1 MSQNRFTFAEA
12 RALSPVET
20 AKQVLVR
27 CAAATDPAIWIARV
41 TDDALLGRAEEISQG
56 PKDLPLYGIPFA
68 VKDNID
74 VAGMPTTA
82 GCPAYSYI
90 PAESATVVQRLEA
103 AGAMLVGKTNM
114 DQFATGLVG
123 TRSPYG
129 VPRSVFSAD
138 HVSGGSSSGSAV
150 AVASGLVSFSLGTDT
165 AGSGRVPAG
174 FNNIVGVKPTRG
186 LISTAGVVPACRS
199 LDCVSIFANST
210 EDGIAALAVAQG
222 LDAADPYSRGPLA
235 QALPSSF
242 RFGVLSKMNQA
253 FDHDDGPA
261 LYAAAIARLVALGGT
276 PVEIDYAPFNA
287 IALLLYQGPWVAE
300 RLAAIKD
307 FAATHADAMD
317 PTVRTIILGAA
328 KYSAVDAFEGQ
339 YRLQALKQQTDAAW
353 AAMDVL
359 LLPTTPGHPTVA
371 QVAADPIGAN
381 ARNGLYTNFVNF
393 LDCCAIAVPAGFKAL
408 LENSGGLPFG
418 ATLIAPAFH
427 DAALAAL
434 TSRFENG
441 DMK

>member
-1 MSQNRFTFAEA
+1 MQKIFSFAQA
-12 RALSPVET
+12 RAMTPLET
-20 AKQVLVR
+20 AQEVLAR

-41 TDDALLGRAEEISQG
+41 PDAALLARAAALENG
-56 PKDLPLYGIPFA
+56 PRDLPLYGIPFA

-74 VAGMPTTA
+74 VAGLSTSA
-82 GCPAYSYI
+82 GCPAYAYT
-90 PAESATVVQRLEA
+90 PAHSATVVQRLEA
-103 AGAMLVGKTNM
+103 AGALLVGKANL

-123 TRSPYG
+123 TRSPHG
-129 VPRSVFSAD
+129 APRSVFSQA

-150 AVASGLVSFSLGTDT
+150 AVAAGLVSFSLGTDT

-186 LISTAGVVPACRS
+186 LISAAGVVPACRS
-199 LDCVSIFANST
+199 LDCVSIFANSA
-210 EDGIAALAVAQG
+210 EEGAAALAVAQG
-222 LDAADPYSRGPLA
+222 HDAADPYSRAPQAKPL
-235 QALPSSF
+235 PPRF
-242 RFGVLSKMNQA
+242 RFGVLSQKDGA

-261 LYAAAIARLVALGGT
+261 LYASAIARLTALGGT
-276 PVEIDYAPFNA
+276 AVEIDYAPFNA

-307 FAATHADAMD
+307 FAAAHADAMD
-317 PTVRTIILGAA
+317 PTVRAIILGAA

-353 AAMDVL
+353 AAMDIL

-393 LDCCAIAVPAGFKAL
+393 LDCCAIAAPAGFKAD
-408 LENSGGLPFG
+408 GLPFG
-418 ATLIAPAFH
+418 VTLIAPAFH

-434 TSRFENG
+434 AARFCNG
-441 DMK
+441 DLR